1 MLMQNWPHEVSS
13 RTVGVSSPDLRER
26 VVMDRTRS
34 RTLRRAGGV
43 VLALAGAASVAA
55 ATAPAGAETLT
66 LSSAKSFTVQYRGNG
81 HGHGMSQYGARGAA
95 MAGKGYKQILAF
107 YYPGTTLTR
116 QPSRIIRVRLTG
128 TGSTLT
134 IKAQSLTTVTGVK
147 GYLPTAGVS
156 KYRLIADAR
165 SGLTLQKLGTA
176 KGATWTNVRAG
187 LPNRAEFY
195 RHGGVPTRLYETGGT
210 STDYDGYLRAV
221 RSGSGVYTV
230 DRVVLDLYTAGVVPR
245 EMPASWQ
252 RAAVDAQAVAA
263 RTYGANA
270 MRSAQS
276 SEYDICATTQ
286 CQVYGGHAHY
296 DSAGRLLYSRYLPAA
311 SDTSNQV
318 LTYKGAPIFAQ
329 FSASNGGW
337 TVAGGQPYLVAKADP
352 YDTAAS
358 GDPYIDAKKTQSVSA
373 LAKYFGLAKVSK
385 IALTQ
390 RDGHGTWS
398 GRVLTGYVA
407 GTDSKGK
414 AKTVPADSWDFQ
426 DVFGLGT
433 TWFRVLAPAK

>member
-1 MLMQNWPHEVSS
+1 MS
-13 RTVGVSSPDLRER
+13 RT
-26 VVMDRTRS
+26 
-34 RTLRRAGGV
+34 RTLRRSGGML
-43 VLALAGAASVAA
+43 LALAGAASVAA
-55 ATAPAGAETLT
+55 ATAPATAETLT
-66 LSSAKSFTVQYRGNG
+66 LSAASSFTVQYRGNG

-95 MAGKGYKQILAF
+95 MAGKSFRQILAF
-107 YYPGTTLTR
+107 YYPGTTLTT
-116 QPSRIIRVRLTG
+116 QATRIIRVRLAG

-134 IKAQSLTTVTGVK
+134 IKAQSLTTVTGVR
-147 GYLPTAGVS
+147 GYLPTAGIS
-156 KYRLIADAR
+156 RYRLVADAK
-165 SGLTLQKLGTA
+165 SGVTLQKLGTA
-176 KGATWTNVRAG
+176 AGSKWTNVRTG

-195 RHGGVPTRLYETGGT
+195 RYGRLPTRVYELGRT

-230 DRVVLDLYTAGVVPR
+230 NRVVLDLYTAGVVPA

-263 RTYGANA
+263 RTYAANA
-270 MRSAQS
+270 MRSPQS
-276 SEYDICATTQ
+276 REYDLCATTQ

-296 DSAGRLLYSRYLPAA
+296 NSRGALLYSQYLPAA
-311 SDTSNQV
+311 TDTANQV

-329 FSASNGGW
+329 FAASNGGW

-358 GDPYIDAKKTQSVSA
+358 GDPYINANQRQSISA
-373 LAKYFGLAKVSK
+373 LAKYFRLAKISK
-385 IALTQ
+385 VALTR

-398 GRVLTGYVA
+398 GRVVSGYVA

-414 AKTVPADSWDFQ
+414 AKTVPVDGYDLQAAFN
-426 DVFGLGT
+426 LGT
-433 TWFRVLAPAK
+433 TWFRVLSPTK